1 MIIHSF
7 QRKGWTHDTSHKPAR
22 GQPVY
27 NQICCVLDKKKK
39 KNDQQE
45 QKFLRVSIIYMI
57 YMIYD
62 LF

>member
-7 QRKGWTHDTSHKPAR
+7 QRKGWSHDTSHKPAR
-22 GQPVY
+22 EQPVY

-45 QKFLRVSIIYMI
+45 QKFLRVPIIY
-57 YMIYD
+57 
-62 LF
+62 